1 MYSIGVDIGGTG
13 IKAGIVSE
21 NGQIIHRANCKTDI
35 ESGFD
40 KIISDIN
47 NMVRD
52 LYLRLNQSDLEC
64 QVL

>member
-40 KIISDIN
+40 KIISCLCIPPLFN
-47 NMVRD
+47 
-52 LYLRLNQSDLEC
+52 
-64 QVL
+64 

>member
-35 ESGFD
+35 
-40 KIISDIN
+40 IIKLIE
-47 NMVRD
+47 MK
-52 LYLRLNQSDLEC
+52 LNQSDLEC